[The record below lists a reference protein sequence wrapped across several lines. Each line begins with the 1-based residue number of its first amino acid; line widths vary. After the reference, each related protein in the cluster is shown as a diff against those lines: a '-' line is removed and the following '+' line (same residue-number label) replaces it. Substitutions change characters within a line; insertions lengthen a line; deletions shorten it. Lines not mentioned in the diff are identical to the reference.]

1 MINTLV
7 MVGLIERVH
16 ISEAK
21 RKDKATA
28 AIVVRYGDDRNQS
41 GGAVEFINAALI
53 RIPPYRLPAFRDR
66 LKAGAFVHIVGHIQG
81 VFKHQAGQ
89 GVLDTELV
97 ADRID
102 FIQGLNT
109 VRSAY
114 RKGRETSEQA
124 NGAESSGH
132 DEGHGGEAGDDAR
145 ADEILQSGVGGGLDE
160 TGGELAATPE
170 ATSVA

>member
-7 MVGLIERVH
+7 MVGVIERVH
-16 ISEAK
+16 ISDSK
-21 RKDKATA
+21 KKDKATA
-28 AIVVRYGDDRNQS
+28 ALVVRYGDDRNQS

-66 LKAGAFVHIVGHIQG
+66 LKEGAFVHIVGHIQG

-102 FIQGLNT
+102 FVQGLNT

-114 RKGRETSEQA
+114 RKGRGTSA
-124 NGAESSGH
+124 HADGAGGAEHDEPSGH
-132 DEGHGGEAGDDAR
+132 DTDAGDEAGAE
-145 ADEILQSGVGGGLDE
+145 AILEGGAAGGDGSVPSG
-160 TGGELAATPE
+160 TSATATAA
-170 ATSVA
+170 

>member
-7 MVGLIERVH
+7 MVGVIERVH
-16 ISEAK
+16 ISDSK
-21 RKDKATA
+21 KKDKATA
-28 AIVVRYGDDRNQS
+28 AIMVRYGDDRNQS

-66 LKAGAFVHIVGHIQG
+66 LKEGAFVHIVGHIQG

-102 FIQGLNT
+102 FVQGLNT

-114 RKGRETSEQA
+114 RRDRGTTSHA
-124 NGAESSGH
+124 NRADGAEREGPSGH
-132 DEGHGGEAGDDAR
+132 DTEGADDAG
-145 ADEILQSGVGGGLDE
+145 ADAILESGAEHGAGSGA
-160 TGGELAATPE
+160 GETPE
-170 ATSVA
+170 TASAA

>member
-7 MVGLIERVH
+7 MVGVIERVH
-16 ISEAK
+16 ISDSK
-21 RKDKATA
+21 KKDKATA
-28 AIVVRYGDDRNQS
+28 ALVVRYGDDRNQS

-66 LKAGAFVHIVGHIQG
+66 LKEGAFVHIVGHIQG

-102 FIQGLNT
+102 FVQGLNT
-109 VRSAY
+109 VRGAY
-114 RKGRETSEQA
+114 RKGRGTTA
-124 NGAESSGH
+124 HPNGVDGAEHNEPSGH
-132 DEGHGGEAGDDAR
+132 DTDGGDDAG
-145 ADEILQSGVGGGLDE
+145 ADAILESGVAGGAGSVSSE
-160 TGGELAATPE
+160 TPE
-170 ATSVA
+170 ASTAA

>member
-7 MVGLIERVH
+7 MVGVIERVH
-16 ISEAK
+16 ISDSK
-21 RKDKATA
+21 KKDKATA
-28 AIVVRYGDDRNQS
+28 AIMVRYGDDRNQS

-66 LKAGAFVHIVGHIQG
+66 LKEGAFVHIVGHIQG

-102 FIQGLNT
+102 FVQGLNT

-114 RKGRETSEQA
+114 RKGRGTPSHA
-124 NGAESSGH
+124 NGADGADGAEHEDPSGH
-132 DEGHGGEAGDDAR
+132 DTEGAEEAG
-145 ADEILQSGVGGGLDE
+145 ADPILGSGAAPGAGSGAGE
-160 TGGELAATPE
+160 TASAA
-170 ATSVA
+170 